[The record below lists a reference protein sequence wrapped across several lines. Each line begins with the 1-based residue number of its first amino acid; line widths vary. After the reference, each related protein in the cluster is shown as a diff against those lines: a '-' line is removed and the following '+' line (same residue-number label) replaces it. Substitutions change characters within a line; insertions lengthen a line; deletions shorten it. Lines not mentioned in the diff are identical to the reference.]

1 MLFTLL
7 VISFKEALCVP
18 LSDFT
23 DAFSTPKTY
32 QSQNM
37 ADVGLRFV
45 SDSGVCETTPGV
57 HQMSGY
63 ITVGQNMSMVIF
75 SAKIDM
81 IQLFMVCLS
90 SGFGS
95 LNPGIRLKMHHSL
108 YGELLY
114 PTEPEKGVKY
124 PRGWMVV
131 LVVRLWSVYSKVF
144 LSRHISEHTDVELL
158 LRERALHGSIR
169 CQNHID

>member
-1 MLFTLL
+1 VISHSKNVHHKPARTILIAMAVNMALHIVQMLFILL
-7 VISFKEALCVP
+7 VISFKEAFCVA

-23 DAFSTPKTY
+23 DAFPTPKTF

-75 SAKIDM
+75 
-81 IQLFMVCLS
+81 QQ
-90 SGFGS
+90 
-95 LNPGIRLKMHHSL
+95 R
-108 YGELLY
+108 
-114 PTEPEKGVKY
+114 
-124 PRGWMVV
+124 
-131 LVVRLWSVYSKVF
+131 
-144 LSRHISEHTDVELL
+144 
-158 LRERALHGSIR
+158 
-169 CQNHID
+169 